1 MYLALL
7 RGFAEL
13 FERSPV
19 VYLASVAVKD
29 MEVVVYLSRKRIK
42 NSVKDHLEYIKTGL
56 RELHCK
62 TIEEFLEFT
71 KACSALH
78 YCRV

>member
-1 MYLALL
+1 
-7 RGFAEL
+7 
-13 FERSPV
+13 V

-29 MEVVVYLSRKRIK
+29 MEVVIYLSRKRIK
-42 NSVKDHLEYIKTGL
+42 SSVKDHLEYIKTGL

>member
-1 MYLALL
+1 MHNTTAPAAGLAL
-7 RGFAEL
+7 
-13 FERSPV
+13 
-19 VYLASVAVKD
+19 YLISC
-29 MEVVVYLSRKRIK
+29 
-42 NSVKDHLEYIKTGL
+42 